1 MIIEFEG
8 ALAGVDKREYWAEHP
23 YYIDDEVVEP
33 RVETWYEVEL
43 PSYFV
48 VGGDGTNAED
58 WKLTFQHDPKLTPG
72 MKVKIRIEIE
82 QIDEG

>member
-8 ALAGVDKREYWAEHP
+8 PLAGVDKHECWASHP
-23 YYIDDEVVEP
+23 YDKYDEVVEP
-33 RVETWYEVEL
+33 RVEAWYEVEL

-48 VGGDGTNAED
+48 VGVDGTMGGD

-72 MKVKIRIEIE
+72 MKVKVRIEI
-82 QIDEG
+82 DED